1 MIGERLDAAIND
13 QIKNELES
21 YYIYLSMAAYF
32 HAMSLDGMGHWM
44 RCQAHEEMIHT
55 IGMNNVE

>member
-1 MIGERLDAAIND
+1 MIGKKLNDAIND

-32 HAMSLDGMGHWM
+32 HSKALDGMATGCGSRPTRKWFT
-44 RCQAHEEMIHT
+44 R
-55 IGMNNVE
+55 